1 MDDEEALRKLLDR
14 ILTRLGYEVETA
26 RDGAE
31 AIALYEAAKDSGR
44 GFDAVLLD
52 LTVSGGMGG
61 LEAAARLKE
70 LDPSA
75 KLVVS
80 SGYSDAPVMS
90 KFREYGFD
98 DVIPKPWKAAQLSEL
113 FRRVLVRESDRKTR

>member
-1 MDDEEALRKLLDR
+1 MDDEEALRRLLAGL
-14 ILTRLGYEVETA
+14 LTRLGYEVHTA
-26 RDGAE
+26 QDGAE
-31 AIALYEAAKDSGR
+31 AISKYEAAKAAGA

-70 LDPSA
+70 MDPSA

-80 SGYSDAPVMS
+80 SGYSDSAVMS
-90 KFREYGFD
+90 NSSQYGFD
-98 DVIPKPWKAAQLSEL
+98 AVIPKPWSITQLGGTL
-113 FRRVLVRESDRKTR
+113 RKLLRGDPGV